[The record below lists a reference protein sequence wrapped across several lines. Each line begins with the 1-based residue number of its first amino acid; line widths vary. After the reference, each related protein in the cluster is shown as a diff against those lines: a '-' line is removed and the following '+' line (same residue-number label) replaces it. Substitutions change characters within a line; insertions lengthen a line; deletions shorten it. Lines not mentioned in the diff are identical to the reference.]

1 MRMTQLLQTEPNRR
15 PPRLQFTHTPQAV
28 LRFQSGHRV
37 RGKLQVVSVAG
48 GLLSLS
54 GLLDQGSR
62 VKLMFLTDAGT
73 VVGTAEMLPSIS
85 GTLQPFRFVVIDESD
100 ERRLR
105 DVIQSSADQNR
116 LEQRSIV
123 RDRAW

>member
-1 MRMTQLLQTEPNRR
+1 
-15 PPRLQFTHTPQAV
+15 
-28 LRFQSGHRV
+28 
-37 RGKLQVVSVAG
+37 
-48 GLLSLS
+48 
-54 GLLDQGSR
+54 
-62 VKLMFLTDAGT
+62 MFLTDAGT
-73 VVGTAEMLPSIS
+73 VLGTAEMLPSIS

-123 RDRAW
+123 KDRAW